1 MCVRFVAHTA
11 PSRSLSVF
19 APLARG
25 GGGGGGAH
33 SYSVHLFVIAH
44 VCAPLTRPRSHIIIQ
59 CDYGLYAQDIARYCF
74 TRELAAVPV
83 CGIHVI

>member
-1 MCVRFVAHTA
+1 MRFSYLLALLDVF
-11 PSRSLSVF
+11 SVCTSC
-19 APLARG
+19 PGGG